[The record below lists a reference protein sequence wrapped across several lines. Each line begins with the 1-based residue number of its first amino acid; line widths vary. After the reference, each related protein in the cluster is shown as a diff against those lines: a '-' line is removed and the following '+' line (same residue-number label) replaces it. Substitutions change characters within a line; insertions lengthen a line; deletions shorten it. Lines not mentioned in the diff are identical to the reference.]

1 MGHKYSRDE
10 ILEGAVHAA
19 VDHGLGALTFG
30 RLARYLGTSDRVIV
44 YYFPTKN
51 ALITDVLVAVG
62 IRLQDVLARAFP
74 ATAAD
79 HREMAAAAYP
89 ALADPAVDPLF
100 AVYFEAC
107 GLAAAHVAPFH
118 EVAPQ
123 LMTAWVDWLAGFF
136 SGTRSRRARE
146 AEATMALIDG
156 LLLMRHLAGPR
167 AADRAARALGL

>member
-10 ILEGAVHAA
+10 ILEGAVQAA
-19 VDHGLGALTFG
+19 VDHGLSSLTFG
-30 RLARYLGTSDRVIV
+30 RLARHLGTSDRVIV

-62 IRLQDVLARAFP
+62 LRLQDVLSRAFP

-89 ALADPAVDPLF
+89 ALSDPEVDPLF
-100 AVYFEAC
+100 ALYFEAC

-123 LMTAWVDWLAGFF
+123 LMTAWVNWLADFF
-136 SGTRSRRARE
+136 SGTRARRARE

-167 AADRAARALGL
+167 AADRAARTLGL

>member
-10 ILEGAVHAA
+10 ILEGAVRTA
-19 VDHGLGALTFG
+19 VEHGLSSLSFG
-30 RLARYLGTSDRVIV
+30 RLARHLGTSDRVIV

-51 ALITDVLVAVG
+51 ALVTDVLVAIG
-62 IRLQDVLARAFP
+62 IRLQSVLADAFP
-74 ATAAD
+74 ATAQD
-79 HREMAAAAYP
+79 HRQMATAAYP

-107 GLAAAHVAPFH
+107 GLAAARVAPFH

-123 LMTAWVDWLAGFF
+123 LMTAWVGWLADYFTGP
-136 SGTRSRRARE
+136 RARRTRE
-146 AEATMALIDG
+146 AEATLALIDG

-167 AADRAARALGL
+167 AADRAAEALGL

>member
-10 ILEGAVHAA
+10 ILEGAVQAA
-19 VDHGLGALTFG
+19 VEHGLSALTFG
-30 RLARYLGTSDRVIV
+30 RLAGHLGTSDRVIV

-62 IRLQDVLARAFP
+62 LRLQDVLARAFP
-74 ATAAD
+74 EAAAD
-79 HREMAAAAYP
+79 HRQMAAAAYP

-107 GLAAAHVAPFH
+107 GLAAANVAPFH

-123 LMTAWVDWLAGFF
+123 LMTAWTTWLADFF
-136 SGTRSRRARE
+136 TGPRARRTRE

-167 AADRAARALGL
+167 AADRAATTLGL

>member
-10 ILEGAVHAA
+10 ILEGAVQAA
-19 VDHGLGALTFG
+19 IDHGLSSLTFG
-30 RLARYLGTSDRVIV
+30 RLARRLGTSDRVIV

-51 ALITDVLVAVG
+51 ALVTDVLLAIGV
-62 IRLQDVLARAFP
+62 RLQEVLAGAFP
-74 ATAAD
+74 DKAAD
-79 HREMAAAAYP
+79 HVQMAAAAYP

-107 GLAAAHVAPFH
+107 GLAAAHVAPFN

-123 LMTAWVDWLAGFF
+123 LMTAWVDWLADFF
-136 SGTRSRRARE
+136 SGTRVRRMRE

-167 AADRAARALGL
+167 AADRAARTLGL